1 MKQAKLGIAPIAW
14 WNDDLESLSLDV
26 GLEECMG
33 EAAEAGF
40 SGMETGQRFPMN
52 MSELG
57 PILERFRL
65 CVCGGWYSG
74 FLLDGDMEAEKARIA
89 EQLAFFKAASAPCIV
104 YGEIARAIQGERGT
118 PLARK
123 PVLREA
129 EMAEYGRRVSDFA
142 DWCAGEGMPL
152 AYHPHMGAAV
162 ETEAE
167 IDFFM
172 AHSSVPLL
180 LDTGH
185 VAFAGGDVLRV
196 IDKHHARVSHVH
208 VKDMRAAVAA
218 GLDRQKESFIDAV
231 VKGVFTVPGDGSLD
245 FESYARALFDAGYEG
260 WFVVEAE
267 QDPVAN
273 PPLEMARKGHAEL
286 TRIMAAVGYE
296 VSQ

>member
-52 MSELG
+52 MGELG
-57 PILERFRL
+57 PILERFDL

-74 FLLDGDMEAEKARIA
+74 FLLDGDIEAEKERIA
-89 EQLAFFKAASAPCIV
+89 EQLAFFKEANAPCIV

-123 PVLREA
+123 PVLEKA
-129 EMAEYGRRVSDFA
+129 EMAAYGRRISDFA

-162 ETEAE
+162 ETEGE

-172 AHSSVPLL
+172 GHSSVPLL

-185 VAFAGGDVLRV
+185 IAFSGGDVLRV
-196 IDKHHARVSHVH
+196 INKHHARVAHVH
-208 VKDMRAAVAA
+208 VKDMRAPVEERLA
-218 GLDRQKESFIDAV
+218 REKESFIDAV

-245 FESYARALFDAGYEG
+245 FEAYARALFDAGYEG

-273 PPLEMARKGHAEL
+273 PPLQMARKGYAEL

-296 VSQ
+296 VSR